1 MKHIFIAS
9 SPKDHKEMQVLTRYL
24 QLAGF
29 RPWIDPA
36 PRPGQDW
43 RPDIDKAI
51 DAADAV
57 VVILTP
63 ASASSVFV
71 TYEWSRAVGAGKPI
85 IPVILKDTQMH
96 PALSKQPAIFKASA
110 FTKQTDFWEYFI
122 KEMRLLFPTG
132 YQQHAAASHE
142 TISGLDAT
150 NPPVAVPAAGD
161 NYNQSVMPTAPGHW
175 LVIRRGPHVNTSFRL
190 DKNIMTIGRDAANDI
205 TINDPEV
212 SRFHV
217 RLLWRDN
224 QYFVEDMGST
234 NGTIIEGQ
242 RINGLQPML
251 GGIKL
256 MLGDN
261 IVLSYEVVN

>member
-1 MKHIFIAS
+1 MTHIFIAS

-29 RPWIDPA
+29 RPWVDPA

-43 RPDIDKAI
+43 RHDIDKAI

-57 VVILTP
+57 VAMITP
-63 ASASSVFV
+63 AAAASIFV
-71 TYEWSRAVGAGKPI
+71 TYEWSRGLGVGKPV
-85 IPVILKDTQMH
+85 IPVILKETPMH
-96 PALSKQPAIFKASA
+96 PALTKQPNIFKAAS

-122 KEMRLLFPTG
+122 KEMRLLFPMS
-132 YQQHAAASHE
+132 YQPSNVPAHE
-142 TISGLDAT
+142 TLAELKT
-150 NPPVAVPAAGD
+150 NPPMAIPPSGSD
-161 NYNQSVMPTAPGHW
+161 YNQNVMPTMPGHW
-175 LVIRRGPHVNTSFRL
+175 LIIRRGPHVNTSFRL

-217 RLLWRDN
+217 RILWHEN

-234 NGTIIEGQ
+234 NGTIVEGQ
-242 RINGLQPML
+242 RINGLQAMTRSAT
-251 GGIKL
+251 L

-261 IVLSYEVVN
+261 IILSYEVVN